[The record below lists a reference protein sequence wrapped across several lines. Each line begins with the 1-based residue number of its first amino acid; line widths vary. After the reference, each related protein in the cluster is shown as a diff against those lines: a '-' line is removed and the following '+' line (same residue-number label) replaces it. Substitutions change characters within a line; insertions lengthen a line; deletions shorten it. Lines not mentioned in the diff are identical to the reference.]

1 MAEGLQR
8 KSLDS
13 PDEERTFEQGKAQVV
28 ALGDTKFARI
38 TVQPGWRWSE
48 HVKPIAQT
56 DSCQVHHAGYVVSG
70 RLHVVMDDGTEE
82 EIGAGDAYVIPPGH
96 DAWIVSDEPGV
107 VVEFSTE
114 TAEKYAKEEG

>member
-1 MAEGLQR
+1 M
-8 KSLDS
+8 
-13 PDEERTFEQGKAQVV
+13 
-28 ALGDTKFARI
+28 
-38 TVQPGWRWSE
+38 
-48 HVKPIAQT
+48 
-56 DSCQVHHAGYVVSG
+56 VSG

-96 DAWIVSDEPGV
+96 DAWVVSNEPGV